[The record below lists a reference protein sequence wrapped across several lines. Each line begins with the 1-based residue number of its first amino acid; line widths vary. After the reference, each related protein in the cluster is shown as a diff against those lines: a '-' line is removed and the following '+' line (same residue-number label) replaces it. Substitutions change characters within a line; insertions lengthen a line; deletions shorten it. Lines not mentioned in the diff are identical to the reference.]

1 MSCIPAFVTVQDP
14 LLLGLFFRMF
24 FFSFMLHYID
34 SFNQF
39 LDPFLAEMI
48 FMLSIDSYVCCSL
61 FSIDLATS
69 SLHLVL
75 SKFSPHY
82 LLLSAYSNCL

>member
-48 FMLSIDSYVCCSL
+48 FMLSIDS
-61 FSIDLATS
+61 
-69 SLHLVL
+69 
-75 SKFSPHY
+75 
-82 LLLSAYSNCL
+82 